1 MRDTLGYAV
10 LFSIYASEDL
20 RERLPMWLVGGL
32 SGLSFYLLT
41 LPIDRAKTVLMTAG
55 SPTAEMRSATATPLL
70 RERF

>member
-32 SGLSFYLLT
+32 SGLSASKWMNYL
-41 LPIDRAKTVLMTAG
+41 
-55 SPTAEMRSATATPLL
+55 AERLRVVVVAEASAA
-70 RERF
+70 FGDD

>member
-41 LPIDRAKTVLMTAG
+41 LPIG
-55 SPTAEMRSATATPLL
+55 
-70 RERF
+70 